1 MARLSFRASVPLGLR
16 EGREASDTR
25 VVDVEH
31 STKNPTGSEPRLAQ
45 LRKEE
50 RSLSARRTRLHNRID
65 FLRSGGG
72 GDSAE
77 AAEQLADL
85 ERQERELSD
94 ERRDL
99 HERIEAAEAKLSR
112 AEDD

>member
-1 MARLSFRASVPLGLR
+1 MEIEQQNDVQLAR
-16 EGREASDTR
+16 
-25 VVDVEH
+25 
-31 STKNPTGSEPRLAQ
+31 

-94 ERRDL
+94 ERLAL

-112 AEDD
+112 SDDA

>member
-1 MARLSFRASVPLGLR
+1 
-16 EGREASDTR
+16 
-25 VVDVEH
+25 VDVEH
-31 STKNPTGSEPRLAQ
+31 STGSEPRLAQ
-45 LRKEE
+45 LRKDE

-77 AAEQLADL
+77 AAEQLAEL

-94 ERRDL
+94 ERRAL
-99 HERIEAAEAKLSR
+99 HERIEVAEAKLVKS
-112 AEDD
+112 DD

>member
-1 MARLSFRASVPLGLR
+1 
-16 EGREASDTR
+16 
-25 VVDVEH
+25 VDVEH
-31 STKNPTGSEPRLAQ
+31 TTGNEPRLAQ

-72 GDSAE
+72 GESAE
-77 AAEQLADL
+77 TAELLADL

-94 ERRDL
+94 ERREL
-99 HERIEAAEAKLSR
+99 HERIEAAEAKLSH
-112 AEDD
+112 ADD

>member
-1 MARLSFRASVPLGLR
+1 M
-16 EGREASDTR
+16 
-25 VVDVEH
+25 DVEH
-31 STKNPTGSEPRLAQ
+31 STGSEPRLAQ

-94 ERRDL
+94 ERREL
-99 HERIEAAEAKLSR
+99 HERIEAAEAKLIRS
-112 AEDD
+112 DDA

>member
-1 MARLSFRASVPLGLR
+1 
-16 EGREASDTR
+16 
-25 VVDVEH
+25 VDVER
-31 STKNPTGSEPRLAQ
+31 TTRSEPQLAQ

-72 GDSAE
+72 GESAD
-77 AAEQLADL
+77 AAEQLAEL
-85 ERQERELSD
+85 ERQERALSD

-99 HERIEAAEAKLSR
+99 HERIEVAEAKLSR
-112 AEDD
+112 SDDA

>member
-1 MARLSFRASVPLGLR
+1 M
-16 EGREASDTR
+16 
-25 VVDVEH
+25 DVEH
-31 STKNPTGSEPRLAQ
+31 TTGSEPRLAQ

-77 AAEQLADL
+77 AAQQLAEL

-94 ERRDL
+94 ERREL
-99 HERIEAAEAKLSR
+99 HERIEAAEAKLARS
-112 AEDD
+112 ED

>member
-1 MARLSFRASVPLGLR
+1 
-16 EGREASDTR
+16 
-25 VVDVEH
+25 VDVDH
-31 STKNPTGSEPRLAQ
+31 TTGSGARLAQ

-77 AAEQLADL
+77 TAELLADL
-85 ERQERELSD
+85 EGQERELSD
-94 ERRDL
+94 ERQAL
-99 HERIEAAEAKLSR
+99 HERIEAAEAKLSTS
-112 AEDD
+112 EDA

>member
-1 MARLSFRASVPLGLR
+1 
-16 EGREASDTR
+16 
-25 VVDVEH
+25 VDVEH
-31 STKNPTGSEPRLAQ
+31 TTGSEPRLAQ

-50 RSLSARRTRLHNRID
+50 RSISARRTRLHNRID

-72 GDSAE
+72 GDSE
-77 AAEQLADL
+77 DAAAQLAEL
-85 ERQERELSD
+85 ERQERQLSD
-94 ERRDL
+94 ERREL

>member
-1 MARLSFRASVPLGLR
+1 
-16 EGREASDTR
+16 
-25 VVDVEH
+25 VDVEH
-31 STKNPTGSEPRLAQ
+31 STGSEPRLAH

-77 AAEQLADL
+77 AAQQLADL

-99 HERIEAAEAKLSR
+99 HERIEAAEARLSR
-112 AEDD
+112 ADDA

>member
-1 MARLSFRASVPLGLR
+1 M
-16 EGREASDTR
+16 
-25 VVDVEH
+25 DVEH
-31 STKNPTGSEPRLAQ
+31 STGSGPRLAQ
-45 LRKEE
+45 LRKDE

-77 AAEQLADL
+77 AAEQLAEL

-94 ERRDL
+94 ERQAL
-99 HERIEAAEAKLSR
+99 HELIEVAEAKLSR
-112 AEDD
+112 SEDS

>member
-1 MARLSFRASVPLGLR
+1 M
-16 EGREASDTR
+16 
-25 VVDVEH
+25 DVEH
-31 STKNPTGSEPRLAQ
+31 TTGSEPRLAQ
-45 LRKEE
+45 LRKDE

-72 GDSAE
+72 GDSPESAE
-77 AAEQLADL
+77 LLADL

-94 ERRDL
+94 ERRAL

-112 AEDD
+112 SDDG